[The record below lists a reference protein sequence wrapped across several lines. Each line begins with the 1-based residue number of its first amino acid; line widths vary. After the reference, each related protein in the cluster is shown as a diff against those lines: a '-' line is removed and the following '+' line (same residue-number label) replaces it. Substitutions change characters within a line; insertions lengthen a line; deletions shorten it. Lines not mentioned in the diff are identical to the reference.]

1 MHFSDADLF
10 MKRSASK
17 TITCKNGNFNL
28 ERLSCF
34 FRLAWQGIATLG
46 RLWNGFVSDAEFF
59 TCRTKCIN
67 YDNVF

>member
-34 FRLAWQGIATLG
+34 FRLAWQGISTLG
-46 RLWNGFVSDAEFF
+46 RLWNGFVSALFQTPNFSCAEL
-59 TCRTKCIN
+59 N
-67 YDNVF
+67 A